1 MFSSVY
7 NYIYEEFYFVL
18 MFIISFI
25 FIVVVFEGL
34 DKFDKRS

>member
-18 MFIISFI
+18 MFIISI
-25 FIVVVFEGL
+25 TFIVVFFEGL
-34 DKFDKRS
+34 VKRS